1 MTQKKP
7 DKFQIAANTGQK
19 IEFSLGDLFR
29 RKPRICLHLLYKS
42 LIKSFIACAKHGI
55 FIHCYAVMR
64 YILNSTFA

>member
-19 IEFSLGDLFR
+19 I
-29 RKPRICLHLLYKS
+29 HLLYKS
-42 LIKSFIACAKHGI
+42 LIKSFIVCAKHGI

-64 YILNSTFA
+64 YILISMFA